1 MCNRR
6 HISLVMVILVLA
18 SGIMACFG
26 VNQTTLYVQPTA
38 PVDTSLPSDTPI
50 PAATQTIGPLATET
64 SIGATQTSTS
74 TEIPIAIGQV
84 TILEIN
90 GFKDEADYWYFYGLV
105 LNDTDRTISDLQIE
119 VILLDSAGAEIYTYT
134 TTSILYYLAPGENSP
149 FSDFTTEPFPD
160 GNTMQATIAG
170 YNNTDDINRANLE
183 FRDIT
188 LWADEYNDIYLA
200 GEVLNGN
207 PEPVDINA
215 IAGTLI
221 DETGK
226 LVTAS
231 SAYPLLDYIEPDT
244 SGPFVMMFDA
254 PIGKAGE
261 LTNYSITADGLIT
274 VPTPTY
280 DISISDKQFQY
291 LDIHGD
297 FHLVGSSTNN
307 SSEPMNI
314 YLVAGVYD
322 ENGNCIDASSLYVPY
337 FPVALNPGD
346 TLPYDFTMWGAMDYV
361 PEAIKSA
368 NTVKVFIN
376 WKATYKASSQAF
388 ELTTKDD
395 VHTFNGGTEV
405 FTGTVINISG
415 KDLISTIVT
424 VAIYEKSTG
433 DLLATNYS
441 FVTDTLTNNGTG
453 AYEVYLYPPE
463 DIDNQNIDVV
473 IIALGQ

>member
-6 HISLVMVILVLA
+6 HISLAMVALALA
-18 SGIMACFG
+18 SGNMACFG
-26 VNQTTLYVQPTA
+26 VNQTTLNVQPIA
-38 PVDTSLPSDTPI
+38 PVDTSLPSDTPF
-50 PAATQTIGPLATET
+50 PVVTQTIVPIPTET
-64 SIGATQTSTS
+64 SIGATQTSAS
-74 TEIPIAIGQV
+74 TEIPLAIGQV

-90 GFKDEADYWYFYGLV
+90 GFKDEADYWYFYGLAR
-105 LNDTDRTISDLQIE
+105 NDTDRTISDLQID
-119 VILLDSAGAEIYTYT
+119 VKLLDSAGAEIYTYKT
-134 TTSILYYLAPGENSP
+134 NSILYYLAPGENSP

-160 GNTMQATIAG
+160 GTTMQATIAG
-170 YNNTDDINRANLE
+170 YNSTDDINRANLE

-188 LWADEYNDIYLA
+188 LWADEFNDIYLA
-200 GEVLNGN
+200 GEVFNGN
-207 PEPVDINA
+207 PEPIEINA

-231 SAYPLLDYIEPDT
+231 SAYPLLDYIEPDST
-244 SGPFVMMFDA
+244 GPFVMMFDA

-261 LTNYSITADGLIT
+261 LTNYSITADALIT
-274 VPTPTY
+274 VPTSTY

-291 LDIHGD
+291 QDIHGD

-307 SSEPMNI
+307 MSEPMNI
-314 YLVAGVYD
+314 YLVAGAYD

-346 TLPYDFTMWGAMDYV
+346 TLPYDFTMWGAIDSV
-361 PEAIKSA
+361 PEAIGSA

-376 WKATYKASSQAF
+376 WKTTYEASSQAF

-395 VHTFNGGTEV
+395 VHTFDGGIGV
-405 FTGTVINISG
+405 FTGTVMNNSG
-415 KDLISTIVT
+415 KDLTSTIVN
-424 VAIYEKSTG
+424 VAIYDKSTG

-441 FVTDTLTNNGTG
+441 FVTDTLANNGTG

-463 DIDNQNIDVV
+463 DIDIENINLV
-473 IIALGQ
+473 ITALGQ